1 MNNQIQAITTESAH
15 VRIWQTTNYIAA
27 ALIALV
33 YEYSYSVI
41 LYEANKLHAVDFP
54 NQAHPLSYRGGVPVI
69 THKYWL

>member
-41 LYEANKLHAVDFP
+41 LYEA
-54 NQAHPLSYRGGVPVI
+54 SYMLLISLTRLILYHSGVE
-69 THKYWL
+69 YQ